1 MPNQI
6 LSNDKWTLFIAFFA
20 LSLFQCLYHF
30 ACHYQC
36 HFDSSVVPSR
46 SEDELGTTKVTDR
59 SNYTLLTKAQHKDKD
74 DDESVEKFKTDE
86 PVETNATEIAIETK
100 LVEPEEELYK
110 PYKTNS
116 IESRIETKKI
126 KPKTEK
132 VKSFVLEKKFDI
144 EVDAEDDTKQHKNM
158 KQKIQK

>member
-1 MPNQI
+1 MN
-6 LSNDKWTLFIAFFA
+6 KTLE
-20 LSLFQCLYHF
+20 C
-30 ACHYQC
+30 
-36 HFDSSVVPSR
+36 D
-46 SEDELGTTKVTDR
+46 
-59 SNYTLLTKAQHKDKD
+59 
-74 DDESVEKFKTDE
+74 
-86 PVETNATEIAIETK
+86 ATENVIELQK
-100 LVEPEEELYK
+100 IKPEEELYK

-144 EVDAEDDTKQHKNM
+144 EVDAEDEPKQHKNM